1 MDYDVN
7 SRQSILEHAK
17 LLLDKSLKDLYP
29 NSSVLN
35 EGKGGLGQ
43 SVEKYHFNYNP
54 NSDSAPDFEEAGVE
68 LKCTP
73 LKMLKDGNMVSKER
87 LVLNIIDYVKEGDK
101 TFETSSFWKK
111 NQFLLLLFYLYEK
124 DKSYL
129 ELLFKLIRYWE
140 FPETDL
146 KIIRDDWNKIVK
158 KIREGKAQEISEG
171 DTLFLGACMKGSRS
185 NDNLRT
191 QFIENKP
198 KAQQRAY
205 SLKSVYL
212 NSILQDSIL
221 DASISH
227 ALVMNDSYME
237 KLKNKLSKMASE
249 RSDVVKS
256 INEYKNNE
264 TFEDLII
271 RKFSKYYGLTLSSII
286 ERLDIEINLSSK
298 QFLYDICKAILGV
311 KTKHIG
317 EFEKSGLS
325 LKTIN
330 ISSDGKLKES
340 MSFRNIDFISIVEED
355 EWEKSFWYGEI
366 TKRFLFVV
374 FRKDVSG
381 DKCKNI
387 LEKIF
392 FWNMPNKDIEE
403 SRFFWIDTRNKIK
416 ENNFEDFIRS
426 TQHRICH
433 VRPKGTK
440 ENNLAYTVNGEL
452 KKKKCYWLNRS

>member
-271 RKFSKYYGLTLSSII
+271 RKFSK
-286 ERLDIEINLSSK
+286 
-298 QFLYDICKAILGV
+298 
-311 KTKHIG
+311 
-317 EFEKSGLS
+317 
-325 LKTIN
+325 
-330 ISSDGKLKES
+330 
-340 MSFRNIDFISIVEED
+340 
-355 EWEKSFWYGEI
+355 
-366 TKRFLFVV
+366 
-374 FRKDVSG
+374 
-381 DKCKNI
+381 
-387 LEKIF
+387 
-392 FWNMPNKDIEE
+392 
-403 SRFFWIDTRNKIK
+403 
-416 ENNFEDFIRS
+416 
-426 TQHRICH
+426 
-433 VRPKGTK
+433 
-440 ENNLAYTVNGEL
+440 
-452 KKKKCYWLNRS
+452 